1 MNFGRLLMSDIC
13 ENPDKYKIESVHDER
28 AMFVDFI
35 KHRLVIVLG
44 FNSKIIIFSWEE
56 F

>member
-1 MNFGRLLMSDIC
+1 MNFGRLSCLIFVKIS
-13 ENPDKYKIESVHDER
+13 DKYKIESVHDER

-44 FNSKIIIFSWEE
+44 FNSTIINSWEE